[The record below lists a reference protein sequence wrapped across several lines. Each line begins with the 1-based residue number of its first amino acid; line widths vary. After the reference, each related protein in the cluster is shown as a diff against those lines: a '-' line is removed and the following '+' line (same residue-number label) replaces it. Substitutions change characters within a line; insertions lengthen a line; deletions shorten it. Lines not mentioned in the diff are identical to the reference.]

1 MPPPWRRQR
10 RIAFAAVGSTLDATC
25 ADDADFL
32 TCSTASP
39 PGCRCLEVSVRWDYA
54 ADPSKPK
61 FVFGFALPETLTYTS
76 TVQVNQVDAP

>member
-1 MPPPWRRQR
+1 M
-10 RIAFAAVGSTLDATC
+10 
-25 ADDADFL
+25 
-32 TCSTASP
+32 
-39 PGCRCLEVSVRWDYA
+39 RWDYA